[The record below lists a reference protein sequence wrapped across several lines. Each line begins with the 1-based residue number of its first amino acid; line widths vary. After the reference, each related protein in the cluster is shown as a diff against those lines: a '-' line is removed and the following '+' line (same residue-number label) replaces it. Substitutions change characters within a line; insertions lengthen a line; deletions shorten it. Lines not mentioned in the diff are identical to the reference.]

1 MRYRDDRTAF
11 IFRAE
16 TQKSLR
22 MSYAELY
29 DQVARLAKPLKEMGV
44 KPGDRVVAYMPN
56 VIETV
61 VAMLAATSLGAIWSS
76 CGLELGPKA
85 VLDRFSQI
93 EPKVLFAG
101 SGYLYKGKAFNTL
114 SNVAEVVQGLPSVE
128 KVIMVPYA
136 AETAGPGPVPNAVY
150 YHDLLSKERGL
161 EIQFE
166 QLPSD
171 HPAEILFSSGT
182 TGRPKCI
189 VHGIAATL
197 IAHLKGH
204 IIHYD
209 LKPSDTALFI
219 ASPTWMVWNVQASCL
234 GVGCTIVL
242 YDGNP
247 FYPDAGGTLEDNT
260 G

>member
-1 MRYRDDRTAF
+1 
-11 IFRAE
+11 
-16 TQKSLR
+16 
-22 MSYAELY
+22 
-29 DQVARLAKPLKEMGV
+29 
-44 KPGDRVVAYMPN
+44 MPN

-101 SGYLYKGKAFNTL
+101 SGYIYKGKVFNTL
-114 SNVAEVVQGLPSVE
+114 SNVAEVVQGLPSV
-128 KVIMVPYA
+128 KNVIMVPYTA
-136 AETAGPGPVPNAVY
+136 DTAGHGPVPNAVD

-197 IAHLKGH
+197 MAHLKGH

-209 LKPSDTALFI
+209 LKPQRYRTLYSKPYLD
-219 ASPTWMVWNVQASCL
+219 
-234 GVGCTIVL
+234 GVEC
-242 YDGNP
+242 
-247 FYPDAGGTLEDNT
+247 AGKLPGSGLRHSVV
-260 G
+260 